1 MGGSGNSG
9 NVEEGGG
16 GGVLLTKKSQ
26 DQFLSTLFLV
36 ERKDEGN
43 HPVCNLKKK
52 KSN

>member
-16 GGVLLTKKSQ
+16 FFLTKKSQ

-36 ERKDEGN
+36 ERKDEGSLQ
-43 HPVCNLKKK
+43 PEKK